1 MSTHAAGAGPVLV
14 NATRFRAA
22 HQADWERL
30 DALLAQ
36 LERGKV
42 TALSAEDL
50 LALPQLYRAT
60 LSSLSVAR
68 ETSLDRAL
76 VAYLEQLSRR
86 AYFQL
91 YGVPVSFTGQLRD
104 FFARGWP
111 GAVQAVWR
119 ETLVAFVLFAVSA
132 VLGYVLIRQDPSLYG
147 AIIDPQM
154 AGGRVPG
161 ASAATLRETLYDA
174 PNGNRE
180 GVLATFA
187 TFLFTHNAQVSILCF
202 ALGFAFGV
210 PTVML
215 LIFNG
220 LMMGALFAVFVPA
233 GLGPNLAAWL
243 SIHGTTEIFA
253 ILLSSAAGLRIGT
266 ALAFPGRQG
275 RLEAAVT
282 QGRLAATVMGGTVVM
297 LAVAGVLEGIGR
309 QSVQGDGARA
319 LIGLAMLVLWLGY
332 FYWPR
337 GGRDGAA

>member
-1 MSTHAAGAGPVLV
+1 MSAPPPVLV

-22 HQADWERL
+22 HQGDWERL
-30 DALLAQ
+30 ERLVAR
-36 LERGKV
+36 LEKGAV
-42 TALSAEDL
+42 GSLDPDDL

-76 VAYLEQLSRR
+76 IAYLEQLSRR

-91 YGVPVSFTGQLRD
+91 YGVPTSPGAQLRD

-111 GAVQAVWR
+111 GAVKALWR
-119 ETLVAFVLFAVSA
+119 ETLVSALLFAVSA
-132 VLGYVLIRQDPSLYG
+132 VLGYVLIRQDPSLFG
-147 AIIDPQM
+147 AIIDPDL

-161 ASAATLRETLYDA
+161 ASAAVLRETLYDPPGRGGA
-174 PNGNRE
+174 E
-180 GVLATFA
+180 GALATFA

-215 LIFNG
+215 LITNG

-253 ILLSSAAGLRIGT
+253 IFLSAAAGLRIGT
-266 ALAFPGRQG
+266 AIAFPGRQG
-275 RLEAAVT
+275 RIEAAVA
-282 QGRLAATVMGGTVVM
+282 QGRLAATAMGGTVVM

-309 QSVQGDGARA
+309 QTVQGDAARA
-319 LIGLAMLVLWLGY
+319 LIGLAMLTLWLAY
-332 FYWPR
+332 FYLPR
-337 GGRDGAA
+337 GGRRGAA